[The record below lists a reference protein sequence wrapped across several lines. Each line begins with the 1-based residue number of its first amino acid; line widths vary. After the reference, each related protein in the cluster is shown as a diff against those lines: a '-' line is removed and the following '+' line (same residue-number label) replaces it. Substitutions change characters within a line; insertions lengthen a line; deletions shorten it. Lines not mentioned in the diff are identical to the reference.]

1 MRVRMSNTRKYVL
14 LGISVSLLVA
24 ACGTVAS
31 IGATVGEATGM
42 IDSRQAESIRRTGEQ
57 VERSFEDFT
66 PEQEYYIGRSV
77 GATVLDRY
85 PTYDNEDANEYVATI
100 GEILALS
107 SQRPG
112 VYAGYSFQILDD
124 EEINAFATP
133 GGHIFITRGM
143 MQLARNEDELAAVL
157 AHEIGHIQERH
168 GLQSIRTSRITSAL
182 TSTAITGVYLAGS
195 EEIAELTDIFS
206 DSIDDVTQ
214 TLFTRGYSRA
224 SEEEADTAAVEIL
237 RKAGYSPRALLT
249 FLEQMDADWESDGPG
264 FMQTHPSPADRME
277 VVEEALR
284 DDDVDVDERRT
295 ARFEQIIGSL

>member
-1 MRVRMSNTRKYVL
+1 MRTRVSTTRKYAL
-14 LGISVSLLVA
+14 LGIVVALGVA
-24 ACGTVAS
+24 ACGTAAS
-31 IGATVGEATGM
+31 IGATVGEAAGV

-85 PTYDNEDANEYVATI
+85 PAYENEEVNEYVATI
-100 GEILALS
+100 GEILAFS
-107 SQRPG
+107 SERPAI
-112 VYAGYSFQILDD
+112 YAGYSFQVLDD
-124 EEINAFATP
+124 DEINAFATP

-143 MQLARNEDELAAVL
+143 IRLARNEDELAAIL
-157 AHEIGHIQERH
+157 AHEIAHIQAQH

-195 EEIAELTDIFS
+195 EEVAELTEVFS

-214 TLFTRGYSRA
+214 TLFTAGYSRA
-224 SEEEADTAAVEIL
+224 SEEEADETAVEIL
-237 RKAGYSPRALLT
+237 RRAGYSPRALLT
-249 FLEQMDADWESDGPG
+249 YLEQMAADWESDGPG
-264 FMQTHPSPADRME
+264 FMQTHPSPSDRME

-284 DDDVDVDERRT
+284 DDDPDVDERRT
-295 ARFEQIIGSL
+295 ARFERIIGGV